1 MPGILEISTYH
12 GNETQRLSF
21 THSLIA
27 LCLIRS
33 FGAKFRSIASTL
45 SLKFSCG
52 FSVMLLYS
60 ICGK

>member
-1 MPGILEISTYH
+1 M
-12 GNETQRLSF
+12 QRLSF